1 MNQNC
6 ANSIDTLSFPIRPHR
21 IHQSGNVV
29 RSVIY
34 VSLCVSVCLSVCL
47 SVCVFVTTVSSAKT
61 MLQIE
66 MPFDGQT
73 RVGRRNNYGGC
84 TLAPPGEYDISIGAA
99 SAMPPITTI
108 TVATC

>member
-1 MNQNC
+1 VPIV
-6 ANSIDTLSFPIRPHR
+6 STHFRSLSGR
-21 IHQSGNVV
+21 IAYTRAV
-29 RSVIY
+29 RSMLHVPRMSS
-34 VSLCVSVCLSVCL
+34 VLWSVCLSVCL

-61 MLQIE
+61 TLQIE